1 MLVFLI
7 IASLSKT
14 KLFAGNSS
22 KTSQYSFVSFPFFC
36 FKRTKK
42 KGHKGHVVSK
52 EKIITKATTSSKNLK
67 GRGTI
72 SREDFSY

>member
-42 KGHKGHVVSK
+42 KGHVVSK